1 MIVRRKNL
9 SIPINDIKEK
19 FDKVIQYSQYGIET
33 PNTENLF
40 KNWSSN
46 KEYFYYLF
54 GNQCI
59 WEYPEKVSFE
69 LDDNTKQARVT
80 DLIAYIL
87 CNKYSTELADFID
100 QQKKGFFD
108 NKVVE
113 EYVTELNEIITKDT
127 KLIKAFKY
135 FIKDKEVLN
144 DLQSRA
150 SRIIQENKVEGKLC
164 FSIHPLDYLSIS
176 ETTHNWR
183 SCHALDGE
191 YRAGNLSYMMDNCTV
206 ICYLKSEQDTK
217 LPHFPDDVPWNSK
230 KWRVLLYFDPHMSMC
245 FAGRQ
250 YPFASNKGMEW
261 IINHCFN
268 YLFTEN
274 YKNGFHLYRWSNWTD
289 YMINSAFDKKNNA
302 EMNFYNYIPFRDGLT
317 LLTDV
322 VKNAA
327 GSRQFND
334 ILSSSHYKPIYA
346 YLTKPS
352 AWNKN
357 FDYLIPNKDTKITVG
372 HPTYCLR
379 CGDNEIMDEGSTMMC
394 YDCEYQFG
402 NSNNDVFCVC
412 DCCGNRMLTDD
423 GYFSSDDKLYCPHC
437 WEKYVE
443 QCVCCG
449 DQLEKDDMKYDDEF
463 EEWYCEECWRG
474 RH

>member
-1 MIVRRKNL
+1 M

-33 PNTENLF
+33 PKTENLF

-46 KEYFYYLF
+46 KEHFYYLF

-87 CNKYSTELADFID
+87 CNEYSTELADFID

-113 EYVTELNEIITKDT
+113 EYVTKLNEIITKDT

-191 YRAGNLSYMMDNCTV
+191 YRAGNLSYMMDNCTI

-230 KWRVLLYFDPHMSMC
+230 KWRVLLYFDPRMSMC

-250 YPFASNKGMEW
+250 YPFTSNKGMDW
-261 IINHCFN
+261 IIKHCFN
-268 YLFTEN
+268 DLFVEN
-274 YKNGFHLYRWSNWTD
+274 YESDFTHLCRWSNWTD
-289 YMINSAFDKKNNA
+289 YMINSAFDKKNNT
-302 EMNFYNYIPFRDGLT
+302 EMSFYNYVPFKDGLT
-317 LLTDV
+317 LLADV
-322 VKNAA
+322 VKDAV

-334 ILSSSHYKPIYA
+334 VLSSHCYKPMYT
-346 YLTKPS
+346 YLKKQNL
-352 AWNKN
+352 WNE
-357 FDYLIPNKDTKITVG
+357 DIHVLIPNKNTKITVG

-379 CGDNEIMDEGSTMMC
+379 CGDNEIMDEGNTMMC
-394 YDCEYQFG
+394 YDCEYKFG
-402 NSNNDVFCVC
+402 NSNNDTFCVC
-412 DCCGNRMLTDD
+412 DRCGVRMLTDD
-423 GYFSSDDKLYCPHC
+423 SYILADDKIYCPQC
-437 WEKYVE
+437 WEEYVE
-443 QCVCCG
+443 QCACCG
-449 DQLEKDDMKYDDEF
+449 DRLEKKDMEYDDEL
-463 EEWYCEECWRG
+463 EEWYCEDCWRG

>member
-1 MIVRRKNL
+1 M

-40 KNWSSN
+40 KNWSLN
-46 KEYFYYLF
+46 KEHFYYLF

-69 LDDNTKQARVT
+69 LDNNTKQARVT

-87 CNKYSTELADFID
+87 CNEYSTELADFID

-113 EYVTELNEIITKDT
+113 EYVTKLNEIITKDT
-127 KLIKAFKY
+127 KLVKAFKY
-135 FIKDKEVLN
+135 FIKDKEILN

-150 SRIIQENKVEGKLC
+150 SRIIQENKVEGRLC

-206 ICYLKSEQDTK
+206 VCYLKSEQDIK

-230 KWRVLLYFDPHMSMC
+230 KWRVLLYFDSHMDMC

-250 YPFASNKGMEW
+250 YPFASNKGMDW
-261 IINHCFN
+261 IIQHCFDE
-268 YLFTEN
+268 LFIEN
-274 YKNGFHLYRWSNWTD
+274 YNGGFARPCRWANWTD
-289 YMINSAFDKKNNA
+289 YMINSVFDEKNKIK
-302 EMNFYNYIPFRDGLT
+302 MNFHNYIPFKDGLT

-322 VKNAA
+322 VENAA
-327 GSRQFND
+327 GSKQFND
-334 ILSSSHYKPIYA
+334 VISSSCYKPMYTC
-346 YLTKPS
+346 LKRQSLWDENFDDLVP
-352 AWNKN
+352 NKN
-357 FDYLIPNKDTKITVG
+357 TKITVG

-379 CGDNEIMDEGSTMMC
+379 CGDKEIMDEGNTMMC
-394 YDCEYQFG
+394 YDCEYEFG
-402 NSNNDVFCVC
+402 NSNNDTFCVC
-412 DCCGNRMLTDD
+412 DCCGSRMLTDD
-423 GYFSSDDKLYCPHC
+423 SYISADDKIYCPQC
-437 WEKYVE
+437 WEEYVE
-443 QCVCCG
+443 QCACCG
-449 DQLEKDDMKYDDEF
+449 DRLEKDNMKYDDEL
-463 EEWYCEECWRG
+463 EEWYCEDCWDD